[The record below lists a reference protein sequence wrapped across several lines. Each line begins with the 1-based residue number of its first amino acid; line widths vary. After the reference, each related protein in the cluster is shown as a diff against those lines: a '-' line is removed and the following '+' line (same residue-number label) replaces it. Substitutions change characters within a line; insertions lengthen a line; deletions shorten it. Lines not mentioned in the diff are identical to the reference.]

1 MTENFDETNMNNT
14 AAFIMPVK
22 IIGNER
28 EIGHLMFSV
37 ESIKKQ
43 TDSDWILIIVDD
55 FSDDDNVSAALETIK
70 NDLKD
75 KVHIIHLEKNVGAG
89 MARNIGIEYANEI
102 GAPFIVFNDSDDISN
117 PRRLELVRE
126 KFRMEDTN
134 VVYLSFDV
142 IDENNRVVSE
152 DEICLSVRDIISGHH
167 KDIIEGEDA
176 WIGIST
182 KKNYTNLTS
191 CTAVKTSLAFKEP
204 FPSKSVSEDSNTWLR
219 YAAYPGKFV
228 FISEIKNQYRICSAV
243 DSRSRG
249 QNADF
254 YYKKVAV
261 DSDGFEKAMAISK
274 SFGRIKP
281 EDEKPIRV
289 AFYVREALSM
299 LYGDSEDCAEKLLR
313 SAIEISKEKVLES
326 IDLLDC
332 KPEYKSQ
339 LKTLIK

>member
-1 MTENFDETNMNNT
+1 MSNT
-14 AAFIMPVK
+14 AAFVMPVK
-22 IIGNER
+22 ILGNDMELK
-28 EIGHLMFSV
+28 HLMLSV

-43 TDSDWILIIVDD
+43 TDRDWILIMIDD
-55 FSDDDNVSAALETIK
+55 FSDDDRVYKAFDSIK
-70 NDLKD
+70 NDLKG
-75 KVHIIHLEKNVGAG
+75 KVHIIHLNENVGAG
-89 MARNIGIEYANEI
+89 MARNIGIKYAESI
-102 GAPFIVFNDSDDISN
+102 QAPFIIFNDSDDISH

-126 KFRMEDTN
+126 KFKDEDTN
-134 VVYLSFDV
+134 VVYMSFDV
-142 IDENNRVVSE
+142 IDENNRVVSK
-152 DEICLSVRDIISGHH
+152 DEICLSVREIINGHH
-167 KDIIEGEDA
+167 KDILEGENA

-191 CTAVKTSLAFKEP
+191 CTAVKTSLAVKEP
-204 FPSKSVSEDSNTWLR
+204 FPSEHVSEDSNTWLR

-254 YYKKVAV
+254 YQKKAEV

-274 SFGRIKP
+274 SFGRIKS
-281 EDEKPIRV
+281 EDENPIRV

-299 LYGDSEDCAEKLLR
+299 LYGDFEDCAEKLLR
-313 SAIEISKEKVLES
+313 SAIEISKEKALES

-332 KPEYKSQ
+332 QPEYKSQ